1 MKIRKKAKK
10 NYFLSFS
17 ASFTYGVFL
26 HSHLSLG
33 HLPMFANGIILP
45 SILAAP
51 FPSLPKEMGL
61 CPWHRCHGLAR

>member
-1 MKIRKKAKK
+1 MRKKAKK

-33 HLPMFANGIILP
+33 HLPIVCKWHYSALNP
-45 SILAAP
+45 CCSISKLAQRKGPMPLA
-51 FPSLPKEMGL
+51 SLSRIGSL
-61 CPWHRCHGLAR
+61 I